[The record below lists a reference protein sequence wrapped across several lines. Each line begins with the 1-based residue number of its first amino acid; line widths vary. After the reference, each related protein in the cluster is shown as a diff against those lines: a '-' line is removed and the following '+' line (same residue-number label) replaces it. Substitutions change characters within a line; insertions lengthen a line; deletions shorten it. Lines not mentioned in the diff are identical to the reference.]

1 LNKITKTCCVLF
13 GLLVLLQLTGC
24 QWAHKQTR
32 SNNIVR
38 EHFEARDY
46 DLVITNAI
54 QYRLSK
60 PKRTNAEENQYLL
73 SRAYYETNNFYSAYS
88 EFQKYLEKYPNGR
101 YKNNTIEYL
110 NEIYTQKAKSVSKTE
125 KEKDLEQKIV
135 NLKQEIA
142 KDTENVEL
150 SMELAEAFWQLGEYD
165 SAVQTYARVIELDPA
180 MRRDALIQARLEF
193 RPDGTVI
200 GKAAG
205 TSYTSEKGAAKLE
218 FRDMNSYISRDPSAY
233 HVTGRIKNNG
243 DITATNVQV
252 SVELFDIGSKIIDSK
267 TEKIGKLIPQEE
279 RTFSIR
285 FKNPGSSVENVRR
298 YEYKAIYR

>member
-60 PKRTNAEENQYLL
+60 PKGTNAEENQYLL

-101 YKNNTIEYL
+101 YKNKASKYL
-110 NEIYTQKAKSVSKTE
+110 NEIYTLKARSAVKTE
-125 KEKDLEQKIV
+125 KEKELEQKIV
-135 NLKQEIA
+135 NLKQKITKEA
-142 KDTENVEL
+142 DNVEL
-150 SMELAEAFWQLGEYD
+150 NMELAEAFWQLGEYD
-165 SAVQTYARVIELDPA
+165 DAVQTYARVIEIDPA

-200 GKAAG
+200 GKALG

-218 FRDMNSYISRDPSAY
+218 FNDLHDYKSRDPATY

-252 SVELFDIGSKIIDSK
+252 SVELFDISSKIIDTK

-279 RTFSIR
+279 RSFSIR
-285 FKNPGSSVENVRR
+285 FKNPGRSVENVRR
-298 YEYKAIYR
+298 YECKAIYR